1 MLPVEFHSEARR
13 DFDESWIWYA
23 SKDTAAAIRFI
34 ASMETALASIAED
47 PSRFENPEETYCE
60 MPLKKFPFRVI
71 YRFDDI
77 RIVVIAIAHTRR
89 RPRFW
94 QDRS

>member
-1 MLPVEFHSEARR
+1 MLPVEFHSEARL
-13 DFDESWIWYA
+13 DFDESWSWYA

-34 ASMETALASIAED
+34 ASLEVALASIAED
-47 PSRFENPEETYCE
+47 PSQFGNPEESLRE
-60 MPLKKFPFRVI
+60 LPLKKFPFRVI
-71 YRFDDI
+71 YRFDDQ
-77 RIVVIAIAHTRR
+77 RIIVIAIAHTRR